1 MKGDRVEVLVDIGEG
16 VERFE
21 IVATRAGRR
30 VDVTTSRGTVEVN
43 EVTRT
48 GGIVRT
54 ARFMATRVVAVVEHP
69 ADEGPD

>member
-21 IVATRAGRR
+21 IWATRAGRR

-54 ARFMATRVVAVVEHP
+54 ARFMATRVIAVVEHP
-69 ADEGPD
+69 ADDRGD